1 MYQTATMNKTL
12 IIKDVST
19 TKKSEAKK
27 KIACTLVIV
36 LCLLGLT
43 VAVFTNPMILLIG
56 LAGFCVLAAIVFHAT
71 FLIAMLRPSPKKFDG
86 VEKQ

>member
-1 MYQTATMNKTL
+1 MYQTTTMNQTL

-19 TKKSEAKK
+19 TKKSGA

-43 VAVFTNPMILLIG
+43 AAVFTNPMILLIG

-86 VEKQ
+86 VKIQ

>member
-1 MYQTATMNKTL
+1 MYQTTTMNQTL

-19 TKKSEAKK
+19 TKKSEAK
-27 KIACTLVIV
+27 IACTLVIV

-43 VAVFTNPMILLIG
+43 AAVFTNPMILLIG

-71 FLIAMLRPSPKKFDG
+71 FLIAMLRPSPKKIDG
-86 VEKQ
+86 VKIQ

>member
-1 MYQTATMNKTL
+1 MYQTTTMNKTL

-19 TKKSEAKK
+19 TKKSGAKK
-27 KIACTLVIV
+27 KIACPLVIV

-71 FLIAMLRPSPKKFDG
+71 FLIAMLRPRPKKFIG
-86 VEKQ
+86 F

>member
-19 TKKSEAKK
+19 TKKSEAK
-27 KIACTLVIV
+27 IACTLVIV

-43 VAVFTNPMILLIG
+43 AAVFTNPMILLIG

-86 VEKQ
+86 VKIQ